1 MTPERLVKNFARCND
16 WEERYLYLI
25 ELGQRLPPYPSDKMS
40 ECHLVEGCQSKVWLA
55 IEEND
60 YQIVFDATSDTLI
73 VKGLIALIRIAFNEK
88 TPLQII
94 DFDIDNWFEQLGL
107 TSHLTPS
114 RQQGLYAMVNKIQ
127 RFASRALHI
136 TS

>member
-40 ECHLVEGCQSKVWLA
+40 ERHLVEGCQSKVWLA